1 MCFPLSLIAQDRLP
15 SVSYSRI
22 DGGVPSDKRVHIAQC
37 FNEDPRIKCVLLTTS
52 VGGLGLNL
60 TGADTVVPQPLPS
73 ELPLLFSDLDGAR
86 LEPDEGLFLCPP
98 PPPCPVGIDLQ
109 DMQAMDRAH
118 RIGAQRTVNVFRLIS
133 SGTLEEQ
140 IMGLQRFKLH
150 IAASLVNEAND
161 PWATR
166 ETSS

>member
-1 MCFPLSLIAQDRLP
+1 
-15 SVSYSRI
+15 
-22 DGGVPSDKRVHIAQC
+22 
-37 FNEDPRIKCVLLTTS
+37 
-52 VGGLGLNL
+52 
-60 TGADTVVPQPLPS
+60 
-73 ELPLLFSDLDGAR
+73 
-86 LEPDEGLFLCPP
+86 
-98 PPPCPVGIDLQ
+98 VGIDLQ